1 MVQSSITMTVE
12 EASRYSGI
20 GRNTLRQLIDWGLI
34 PVMRIGRKILIR
46 VETLDLFVEKNI
58 LSYIFGQFGIS
69 ISESHAWYLLVF

>member
-46 VETLDLFVEKNI
+46 VETLDLFVEKNNGKDLRDRDSLI
-58 LSYIFGQFGIS
+58 GI
-69 ISESHAWYLLVF
+69 A

>member
-34 PVMRIGRKILIR
+34 QVMRIGRKILIR
-46 VETLDLFVEKNI
+46 VETLDLFVEKNNGKDLRDRDSLI
-58 LSYIFGQFGIS
+58 GV
-69 ISESHAWYLLVF
+69 A